1 MTTSSNLTVN
11 LVVLSQMP
19 TLTCSFTDDSCAKT
33 APNFWML
40 KHLSSQLGLF
50 HVVGVISLYF
60 LIIYIYTKYIYIYI
74 TYIIYIYYR
83 DVSRTFFFQQVFF
96 GMISKSSKG
105 KRFVAPE
112 IRLSKFQ
119 GWTFCV
125 TDFVLP
131 CQWYWEHP
139 KR

>member
-60 LIIYIYTKYIYIYI
+60 LIIYIYQVYIYM

-83 DVSRTFFFQQVFF
+83 DVSREPFF
-96 GMISKSSKG
+96 SN
-105 KRFVAPE
+105 
-112 IRLSKFQ
+112 KFSL
-119 GWTFCV
+119 G
-125 TDFVLP
+125 
-131 CQWYWEHP
+131 
-139 KR
+139 